1 MWSERGT
8 TRCCKAIIRAI
19 KAIIRKRDNED
30 DEGESIDRNS
40 YLLSPTFVSVY
51 GDTLVTRRRSA
62 IWYGRRRRQQEN
74 KGAGTDLQ
82 SEIELILIVYIDTAD
97 AGKPKLRP
105 EHAPYNYKKYM
116 EGNQQELQSK

>member
-1 MWSERGT
+1 MAKMIQKNLVKQWI
-8 TRCCKAIIRAI
+8 AIVTC
-19 KAIIRKRDNED
+19 
-30 DEGESIDRNS
+30 SPQ
-40 YLLSPTFVSVY
+40 LLSPY
-51 GDTLVTRRRSA
+51 METLSLLEGVHRVCHLVWQKTTPT
-62 IWYGRRRRQQEN
+62 GKQVC

-82 SEIELILIVYIDTAD
+82 SEIENMLIVYIDTAD